1 MSGVAPSSARPSAP
15 PPSSRA
21 ASQRGYDRADPLI
34 EQSRL
39 IVCVGPG
46 GVGKTSVAATLA
58 LEAARRGKRAL
69 VLTIDPARR
78 LATALGLDGLDDSVR
93 QVETA
98 ALTRWGARVEGQLFA
113 AMLDT
118 RASYD
123 ALIRRL
129 NGDARAAQR
138 ILDNRVYQAFSR
150 TLARSHAYVAM
161 ERLYDVTSQG
171 EYDLVVL
178 DTPPTRSALD
188 ILDAPGR
195 LVRFLDDD
203 VVRWFTKPR
212 LGGRLSR
219 LLPTGSAAA
228 TRLLGLLASQQ
239 LVEELISFFSVLLH
253 LREGFRE
260 RAAAVQELLRA
271 EETAFCLVCSP
282 SRTSLWDAAY
292 LREGLVSRGV
302 RLSATVF
309 NRAYVPSGDDSA
321 TPLAWAPPVEPRERL
336 SALGLT
342 ALKGAAVHKSAAVP
356 RPSEAALVLLSEL
369 SHLRQDAAAYNHA
382 AQAAMERFQ
391 ERLPPGSLRV
401 RLPELSDDPRDLID
415 LLHLSRA
422 LFTPG

>member
-1 MSGVAPSSARPSAP
+1 MSGSSSSARPSAP
-15 PPSSRA
+15 PPSLRA
-21 ASQRGYDRADPLI
+21 EARRVEYGRADRLI
-34 EQSRL
+34 EESRL

-93 QVETA
+93 LVDTSS
-98 ALTRWGARVEGQLFA
+98 LTRWGARVEGQLFA

-123 ALIRRL
+123 ALIGRL
-129 NGDARAAQR
+129 NGDARATQR

-260 RAAAVQELLRA
+260 RAAAAQELLRA

-302 RLSATVF
+302 RLRATVF

-321 TPLAWAPPVEPRERL
+321 TPIGWAEPLGPDERL
-336 SALGLT
+336 AAVGLT
-342 ALKGAAVHKSAAVP
+342 GRRA
-356 RPSEAALVLLSEL
+356 SEAARVLLSEL
-369 SHLRQDAAAYNHA
+369 SGLRQGAAAYNHV
-382 AQAAMERFQ
+382 AQAAMDRFQ
-391 ERLPPGSLRV
+391 ERLPQDSLRV

-415 LLHLSRA
+415 LWHLSRA
-422 LFTPG
+422 LFTAT